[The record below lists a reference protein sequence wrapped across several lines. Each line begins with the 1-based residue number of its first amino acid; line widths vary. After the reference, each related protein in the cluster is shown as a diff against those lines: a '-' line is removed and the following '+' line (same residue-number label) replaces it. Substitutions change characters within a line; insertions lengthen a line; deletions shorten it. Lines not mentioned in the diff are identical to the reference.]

1 MQTINTNI
9 LFIIAPLM
17 YALSIFVDV
26 FTYHLKYN
34 LHDGKNYRYLFS
46 LINVFQYSARGF
58 ILVFVPIMAYYTE
71 SVKDETLIWLMIL
84 LAHLL
89 VILLIFPLYHRK
101 YSLFLSRFIIT
112 HLNRLLGKKEYKKD
126 FVVNL
131 NPITTIEKQWHKA
144 DVLFFMFSLG
154 AFLIYGFSMTFLY
167 YIAYYYP
174 QRALTLSSYS
184 QILNMFGA
192 MCILL
197 FLDRRMMV
205 SIDNGKGLKEL
216 NILTTSRIVAHF
228 ILIIILMV
236 IVWN

>member
-197 FLDRRMMV
+197 FLDPRMMV

-228 ILIIILMV
+228 IIIILMV